1 MAILYYGLILGVVYV
16 IGTAFYNAFLHPLAR
31 FPGPLSHRASYLPR
45 AWHLF
50 NGSLTFH
57 VGDLHRKYGTVVR
70 IAPNEL
76 AYASPQAWHDIY
88 GHKKAGEEE
97 FPKSDRLYKLFIDPP
112 RHIINARR
120 QEHGALRRQL
130 AHGFSART
138 MAEQAPLIRSYVDLL
153 IQRLRENVE
162 KAPSVPLNMRDWLNY
177 TTFDVIGDLAFGAP
191 GGFGCLQQ
199 SDYHPWVRLLTDTI
213 RENACL
219 IALANIGF
227 STPIQWLGKTAAS
240 KNTQHRAVV
249 KEKVQQRLELGAE
262 RPDFIEGLLKRKD
275 ELDLDIDRLTMNAS
289 MLVIAGSETTATLMT
304 GALYLITRYPEV
316 QRKLEHE
323 IRSTFKSEDEIL
335 LNTVNELPYMLAV
348 LNESLRRY
356 PPLASGMLRDVPK
369 GGATVDGDPLPEDTV
384 VSVFQWAI
392 NHWDKYW
399 TDPFEFRPERWLGDE
414 KYKTDVFDAMQAFST
429 GPRNC
434 IGKNLAYAEM
444 RLIVAR
450 IIFNFDLTLDPECR
464 DWIDGQKAYVIW
476 HKPPLNIHFKPRV
489 F

>member
-1 MAILYYGLILGVVYV
+1 
-16 IGTAFYNAFLHPLAR
+16 
-31 FPGPLSHRASYLPR
+31 
-45 AWHLF
+45 
-50 NGSLTFH
+50 
-57 VGDLHRKYGTVVR
+57 
-70 IAPNEL
+70 
-76 AYASPQAWHDIY
+76 
-88 GHKKAGEEE
+88 
-97 FPKSDRLYKLFIDPP
+97 
-112 RHIINARR
+112 
-120 QEHGALRRQL
+120 
-130 AHGFSART
+130 
-138 MAEQAPLIRSYVDLL
+138 
-153 IQRLRENVE
+153 
-162 KAPSVPLNMRDWLNY
+162 
-177 TTFDVIGDLAFGAP
+177 
-191 GGFGCLQQ
+191 
-199 SDYHPWVRLLTDTI
+199 
-213 RENACL
+213 
-219 IALANIGF
+219 
-227 STPIQWLGKTAAS
+227 
-240 KNTQHRAVV
+240 
-249 KEKVQQRLELGAE
+249 
-262 RPDFIEGLLKRKD
+262 
-275 ELDLDIDRLTMNAS
+275 MNAS

-304 GALYLITRYPEV
+304 GALYLITRHPEV

-323 IRSTFKSEDEIL
+323 IRSSFKSEDEIL

-399 TDPFEFRPERWLGDE
+399 TDPMEFRPERWLGDE

-450 IIFNFDLTLDPECR
+450 IIFNFDLTLADECR